1 MKNTPLKYK
10 FWFNWQRI
18 LNLNF
23 SEFTAVIVAVMLSV
37 SIAYPQLENLNSSQK
52 TMSIEFKAKTG
63 DLVSGDITINESK
76 NKVLTALSLIGIILG
91 PLILLWKFLVES
103 KNISKFYNK
112 MHDSLKNEYE
122 ELLKIREFQNSEKQS
137 IISINEIFT
146 NINDKGVV
154 KKNDLLNLKKRI
166 TPHNNVYKK

>member
-91 PLILLWKFLVES
+91 PLILLWNF
-103 KNISKFYNK
+103 
-112 MHDSLKNEYE
+112 
-122 ELLKIREFQNSEKQS
+122 
-137 IISINEIFT
+137 
-146 NINDKGVV
+146 
-154 KKNDLLNLKKRI
+154 
-166 TPHNNVYKK
+166 